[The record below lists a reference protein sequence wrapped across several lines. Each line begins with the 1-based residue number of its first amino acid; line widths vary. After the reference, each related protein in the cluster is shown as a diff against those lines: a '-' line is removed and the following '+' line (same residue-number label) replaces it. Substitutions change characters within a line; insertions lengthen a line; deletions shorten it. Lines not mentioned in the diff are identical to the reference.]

1 MMLGC
6 EDGSVCFLLFQSCFG
21 VDFQLLLRNYAKRN
35 FVSSTVKSLAAQPS
49 EKENI
54 LVTIKKSDAKSTGFE
69 IEIYRIGGG
78 IWSNPPCH
86 STLAPSPSYTSVS
99 APFSWPFP
107 LPNI

>member
-49 EKENI
+49 EGEKENI
-54 LVTIKKSDAKSTGFE
+54 LVTIEKVTQ
-69 IEIYRIGGG
+69 
-78 IWSNPPCH
+78 N
-86 STLAPSPSYTSVS
+86 L
-99 APFSWPFP
+99 
-107 LPNI
+107 